1 MELVLTDLDWSS
13 CFVYLDNISLF
24 TAAPLKNASLTDEI
38 DRSAQQAETGRNELK
53 PKKNILMPRES
64 VTWTLRFHLLYS

>member
-1 MELVLTDLDWSS
+1 MPFNLYKCTAPSTFQRCMELVLTDLDWSS

-38 DRSAQQAETGRNELK
+38 DRSAQQAETAG
-53 PKKNILMPRES
+53 MS
-64 VTWTLRFHLLYS
+64 